1 MSQKTTVFII
11 GIFLAIIGGFFLAAF
26 LISREK
32 EKPFVEALR
41 DVSPFGEILPDRG
54 IKLPLEGGE
63 PPGGGGGAGGVSA
76 TSTPLPA
83 LWKISAEP
91 VVSATTFFRD
101 GTEYVRYILLDTGNV
116 YEYGATTTVKTRVTN
131 TTAPGLKEVF
141 WGVGGESL
149 IARYL
154 NESNALKTYR
164 VQVLAPDEG
173 GTAVPGESSG
183 RLVGIF
189 LADDIDE
196 IAVSP
201 DKTQYFSLVSKEAT
215 AVGTLTGFGT
225 AVTSPPL
232 AFTLP
237 LTEWLPSWP
246 EKNTLVFTTKSSARA
261 EGFAYAFDVR
271 QKTLKKI
278 LGGISGL
285 TVLPSP
291 GGEKMLYSR
300 GLSGTID
307 TFVFDIKTGASQKI
321 PVTTLSEKC
330 AWETSATLVY
340 CAVPERLG
348 AGEYPDD
355 WYQGVA
361 TFSDALWSIDTKTNT
376 PQRIAVPVRDA
387 QEEIDATSLILSSD
401 ESVLFFIN
409 KKDFSLWGL
418 RLGS

>member
-26 LISREK
+26 LISRE
-32 EKPFVEALR
+32 EKKPYAEALR
-41 DVSPFGEILPDRG
+41 DVSPFGEILPEFG
-54 IKLPLEGGE
+54 IGLRAGDGGKPADTGE
-63 PPGGGGGAGGVSA
+63 GGGGGPSA
-76 TSTPLPA
+76 SSAPLPA

-91 VVSATTFFRD
+91 VVSATTFLRD

-141 WGVGGESL
+141 WGVGVESL

-215 AVGTLTGFGT
+215 
-225 AVTSPPL
+225 
-232 AFTLP
+232 
-237 LTEWLPSWP
+237 
-246 EKNTLVFTTKSSARA
+246 
-261 EGFAYAFDVR
+261 
-271 QKTLKKI
+271 
-278 LGGISGL
+278 
-285 TVLPSP
+285 
-291 GGEKMLYSR
+291 
-300 GLSGTID
+300 
-307 TFVFDIKTGASQKI
+307 
-321 PVTTLSEKC
+321 
-330 AWETSATLVY
+330 
-340 CAVPERLG
+340 
-348 AGEYPDD
+348 
-355 WYQGVA
+355 
-361 TFSDALWSIDTKTNT
+361 
-376 PQRIAVPVRDA
+376 
-387 QEEIDATSLILSSD
+387 
-401 ESVLFFIN
+401 
-409 KKDFSLWGL
+409 
-418 RLGS
+418 